1 MDFRPRRGTGDNNS
15 NQRQGEAGT
24 KPSTLLDGIGIE
36 IREHAEA
43 TSIRPVRKVG
53 GGLATRSLTPAA
65 GSEGKTEA
73 GEGSEAV
80 GGLMLPWGRG
90 GKQREGVLVGGSA

>member
-1 MDFRPRRGTGDNNS
+1 MDDWRKRMDFRPRRGTGDNNS

-53 GGLATRSLTPAA
+53 GGLATRSLTPPQEVKARQRR
-65 GSEGKTEA
+65 
-73 GEGSEAV
+73 
-80 GGLMLPWGRG
+80 GRG
-90 GKQREGVLVGGSA
+90 QRQWEG